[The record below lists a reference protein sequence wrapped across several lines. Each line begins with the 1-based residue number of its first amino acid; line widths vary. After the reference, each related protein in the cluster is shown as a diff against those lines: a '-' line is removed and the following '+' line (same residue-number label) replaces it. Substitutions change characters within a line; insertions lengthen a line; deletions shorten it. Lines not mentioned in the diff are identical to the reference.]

1 MKLRSAALAVSSS
14 IRALARRCLGSLKAR
29 LLLFCLALAL
39 LLSLAAVAA
48 AALHLHHETSK
59 YFDTVQLAFARQ
71 LAAWDPGEAGAAFH
85 QKLPDLKKYRS
96 HGHYDGDALS
106 FAVFSRD
113 GTLLLSDGR
122 KGRRIVFEDKGS
134 GFRDARLRDDDDK
147 WRVLWIDSGDGARR
161 IAVAQ
166 EIEFRSDL
174 IFGILQS
181 QLLILA
187 AFALALCAGLFIV
200 ISRAMRPLGALKSE
214 LSSRRPGDERPLE
227 ARGLPSEIL
236 PLADELN
243 SFFKKSGAMMRRE
256 RSFVSDA
263 AHELRT
269 PLAGLVLQSRI
280 AADPSCAESDRR
292 DALEAIV
299 TGARRCSNLVRQLLT
314 LSRLDDLDS
323 RVRSSDAIPGMSRGS
338 ARFKDLVQRALLESA
353 DAIEKKHLKVESS
366 FKDGGLVID
375 DGYPEMAFVLARN
388 LVENACR
395 YSLPGGFVR
404 ISSDPSSLMVENA
417 CRRYGK
423 SDRARLGERFF
434 RPAGQQEEGSGL
446 GLSIARAAAAIHCM
460 NFEIALEDG
469 PGPDEATFT
478 ASARLRS

>member
-1 MKLRSAALAVSSS
+1 MKLRSAALAASSQ
-14 IRALARRCLGSLKAR
+14 IRALAGRCLGSLKAR

-59 YFDTVQLAFARQ
+59 YFDTVQLSFARQ
-71 LAAWDPGEAGAAFH
+71 LAAWDPDEAGAAF
-85 QKLPDLKKYRS
+85 QNRLPDLKKSRR

-106 FAVFSRD
+106 FAVFSKD
-113 GTLLLSDGR
+113 GALLLSDGR
-122 KGRRIVFEDKGS
+122 KGRRIVFDGKGS
-134 GFRDARLRDDDDK
+134 GFSEARLRGDDEK
-147 WRVLWIDSGDGARR
+147 WRILWMDSGDGRRR

-166 EIEFRSDL
+166 ELDFRSDL

-200 ISRAMRPLGALKSE
+200 ITRALRPVGALSRQ
-214 LSSRRPGDERPLE
+214 LSSKRPGDESPLD
-227 ARGLPSEIL
+227 ARNLPSEIR

-243 SFFKKSGAMMRRE
+243 SYFKKSSAMMRRE

-280 AADPSCAESDRR
+280 ASDPACDPGARK
-292 DALEAIV
+292 DALESLV
-299 TGARRCSNLVRQLLT
+299 LGARRCSNLVRQLLT

-323 RVRSSDAIPGMSRGS
+323 RARPSGAIPGMSRGR
-338 ARFKDLVQRALLESA
+338 ACFKDLVERALLQSA
-353 DAIEKKHLKVESS
+353 DAIGKKHLKVESS
-366 FKDGGLVID
+366 FQDGGLVID
-375 DGYPEMAFVLARN
+375 DGYPEMAFVLVRN
-388 LVENACR
+388 LIENACR
-395 YSLPGGFVR
+395 YSLPESTIR
-404 ISSDPSSLMVENA
+404 IFSGHEGLVVENA

-434 RPAGQQEEGSGL
+434 RPAGQQEDGSGL
-446 GLSIARAAAAIHCM
+446 GLSIARAAAAIHRM
-460 NFEIALEDG
+460 DFQIALEDG
-469 PGPDEATFT
+469 PGPGEATFT